1 MISNFVLVG
10 QVGYIKK
17 LENGFYSTIVYLNKY
32 HKNKPGK
39 QWSLPI
45 ECITKFKPKAVSGN
59 SVLVEGEFVPSDRNS
74 EEIEFRA
81 KHIGVL

>member
-1 MISNFVLVG
+1 MISSFVLVG

-17 LENGFYSTIVYLNKY
+17 LENWLYSITVYLNKY
-32 HKNKPGK
+32 NATKK

-45 ECITKFKPKAVSGN
+45 EWIARFQPKAITGN
-59 SVLVEGEFVPSDRNS
+59 SVLVEGELVPSNNDGS
-74 EEIEFRA
+74 IEYRA